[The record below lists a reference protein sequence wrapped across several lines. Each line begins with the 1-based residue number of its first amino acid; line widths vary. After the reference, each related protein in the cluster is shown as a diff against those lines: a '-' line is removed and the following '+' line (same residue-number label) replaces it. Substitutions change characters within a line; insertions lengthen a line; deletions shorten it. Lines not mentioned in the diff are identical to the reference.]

1 MKYPHR
7 WTIALL
13 IALVAL
19 ISTVYLITNLRTTNG
34 QLIAPLDDAY
44 ITFQYARQIA
54 QGQPYQYNDGDPP
67 TTGMTSPLFGFLLA
81 GIYRIGF
88 NGERLV
94 AFAVGLGVIWLGLI
108 GWLTYRLAFHLTKK
122 RGWALWGTVLILL
135 TGPVQWGCFNGMET
149 GLFIT
154 LTLAALYA
162 SLVKK
167 TSLCAL
173 CLGLAGLTRP
183 EGLILAGLIWLSSLI
198 DSLLC
203 FHSINWKRQTIL
215 SMAVGIGLAPTIV
228 TWILT
233 GKTASTGLLAKSW
246 QYNVP
251 YYPGDIARSI
261 LNSYKEILY
270 RFVGWQSSG
279 YRLAPPG
286 LFLLSLIGW
295 IGLGTQ
301 KRWVSLF
308 LTLCWFLVG
317 TLSTA
322 TLITADWHLGRYQL
336 PFIATL
342 VAISAMGLS
351 LLYHQAKE
359 RWQQISLTS
368 IAFILIILSIH
379 PLPFFIRS
387 YQTAIK
393 TIVQQHLQVVNWIR
407 TNIPRDYR
415 IGITDAGVLRY
426 LGNNPTYDLIGL
438 TTPDAA
444 TSWRHGSGSVFELME
459 QSPTRPHYF
468 ALFPDISI
476 IPYLKATDLFAE
488 ELYKLEISNIG
499 ISSPSRVK
507 GVWRADW
514 HLAGSG
520 ETFYQPDIITRTA
533 GLEIVDKLD
542 VADLDDEAAHNVEW
556 WQAVKRPGFPT
567 EVQQMHYRVIPT
579 QEVLDGGRLLTGGM
593 SFAIDSNPDEPIWII
608 ARLHAREAGAVQ
620 VIVDGQKIGR
630 WAYPQI
636 PGQWLETIF
645 RVPASAIT
653 ASQTEIT
660 LQVDADNPAFRHY
673 APYYLWVLQGRPA
686 REAVKIQHNVNVS
699 FDERLRL
706 IGFDLSKKSWRPG
719 DVVSLN
725 LYWQTPTPTDS
736 DAKVFLHFYDSEGQ
750 IKAQSD
756 SRAYFGTR
764 PPYTW
769 APGETVIDPRRLTLP
784 DDLPPGQYSI
794 EVGLYKPDG
803 GSRLQAY
810 RNSVLQSQNRVLLKF
825 IEITE

>member
-183 EGLILAGLIWLSSLI
+183 EGLILAGLIWTVILAESLI
-198 DSLLC
+198 DSRSVHWKRLISPSAAIVMGFVPFL
-203 FHSINWKRQTIL
+203 INW
-215 SMAVGIGLAPTIV
+215 A
-228 TWILT
+228 LT
-233 GKTASTGLLAKSW
+233 GNPSAAGLRAKSGFL
-246 QYNVP
+246 NVP
-251 YYPGDIARSI
+251 FYLKDISYSVQHTYRRII
-261 LNSYKEILY
+261 LD
-270 RFVGWQSSG
+270 RFLRGQQWFV
-279 YRLAPPG
+279 PPG
-286 LFLLSLIGW
+286 TLLLSLLGW
-295 IGLGTQ
+295 ITLGVRGQ
-301 KRWVSLF
+301 RRKLSV
-308 LTLCWFLVG
+308 TLSWFLVG

-322 TLITADWHLGRYQL
+322 TLITATWHMGRYQV
-336 PFIATL
+336 PFVPVIIAL
-342 VAISAMGLS
+342 AVHSMAALQKQ
-351 LLYHQAKE
+351 LNQDWKY
-359 RWQQISLTS
+359 ISLG
-368 IAFILIILSIH
+368 IIGLFLLISSLYSTIYFVRFYRRAVHTVSHQQL
-379 PLPFFIRS
+379 PL
-387 YQTAIK
+387 ANW
-393 TIVQQHLQVVNWIR
+393 LQDNLPADTRV
-407 TNIPRDYR
+407 
-415 IGITDAGVLRY
+415 GVHDVGSLRY
-426 LGNNPTYDLIGL
+426 VGKRPTYDLIGL
-438 TTPDAA
+438 TTPKTAIA
-444 TSWRHGSGSVFELME
+444 WRHGAGSVFEKME
-459 QSPTRPHYF
+459 HSPMRPEYF
-468 ALFPDISI
+468 AIYPDVFSIS
-476 IPYLKATDLFAE
+476 YLAATDLFAE
-488 ELYKLEISNIG
+488 KLFQ
-499 ISSPSRVK
+499 VK
-507 GVWRADW
+507 VPEYAIASAGPVQGVWRADW

-556 WQAVKRPGFPT
+556 WQDVKRPGFPT

-620 VIVDGQKIGR
+620 VIVDGQKIRR